1 MRYKSFNI
9 VIDAFALLLSFVFSL
24 FLRFSFIFKNIDIK
38 WYIYSF
44 LIIMV
49 TDLLVLYF
57 KGLYEKNFSNV
68 FEQISIIFEGLIY
81 STSLY
86 IIMSYSIKN
95 TIFSRLTLGYFII
108 LSFIFQV
115 TGKYFILYLIK
126 KEYSKGKGLVN
137 TIVIGEIQYFSEN
150 LIKEIDTKHVFGL
163 KILGVLS
170 KHVEN
175 SSFLNCVGDIR
186 DFKKIINE
194 YNVKSIIIT
203 SKVDNVEEII
213 DYCLLK
219 YISIYTLGNAVDLM
233 NYPVEIVFIEDTPI
247 LKIKDVLISGTT
259 ARLKRLIDFM
269 LSLFLIII
277 LSPLLV
283 LISIL
288 IKITSPGPIL
298 FRHKRLGL
306 NGKLIDVYKF
316 RTMVVNAQE
325 VLEKILS
332 ENPDLKKEYEETFK
346 LKDDPRM
353 TKIGKILRKT
363 SLDELPQL
371 FNVIKGDMSLV
382 GPRPIVL
389 EEINMYK
396 EHGKYL
402 LRVLPGVTG
411 LWQVSGRNNVDYEE
425 RIKMDM
431 QYIMNWNLW
440 LDLNILFKTIPA
452 VLKKDGAY

>member
-1 MRYKSFNI
+1 MSYKSFNI

-68 FEQISIIFEGLIY
+68 FEQVSIIFEGLIY

-115 TGKYFILYLIK
+115 IGKYFILYLIK

-137 TIVIGEIQYFSEN
+137 TIVIGEIQLFSEN

-170 KHVEN
+170 KYVEN
-175 SSFLNCVGDIR
+175 SSFLNCVGDIK

-298 FRHKRLGL
+298 FKHKRLGL

>member
-1 MRYKSFNI
+1 MKYKSFNM
-9 VIDAFALLLSFVFSL
+9 VIDALALLLSFVFSL
-24 FLRFSFIFKNIDIK
+24 FLRFNFIFKNIIIE

-44 LIIMV
+44 LIIMAI
-49 TDLLVLYF
+49 DLLVLYF
-57 KGLYEKNFSNV
+57 KGLYDKNFNSV
-68 FEQISIIFEGLIY
+68 FEQIGIIFEGLIY

-86 IIMSYSIKN
+86 IIISYSIKN

-108 LSFIFQV
+108 ISFIFQV
-115 TGKYFILYLIK
+115 IGKYFILYLVK

-137 TIVIGEIQYFSEN
+137 TLVIGEIQPSCEN
-150 LIKEIDTKHVFGL
+150 LLKEIDTKHVFGL
-163 KILGVLS
+163 NIIDLLS
-170 KHVEN
+170 RHDEN
-175 SSFLNCVGDIR
+175 GSFLNCIGDIR
-186 DFKKIINE
+186 DFKKIIDE

-203 SKVDNVEEII
+203 SRVDNVEEIV

-259 ARLKRLIDFM
+259 ARLKRLIDFT
-269 LSLFLIII
+269 LSLFLIIS

-288 IKITSPGPIL
+288 IKITSPGPI
-298 FRHKRLGL
+298 FFKHKRLGL

-332 ENPDLKKEYEETFK
+332 EHPDLKKEYEKTFK
-346 LKDDPRM
+346 LKDDPRL

>member
-1 MRYKSFNI
+1 MKYKSFTI

-24 FLRFSFIFKNIDIK
+24 FLRFNFIFKNIDIE

-68 FEQISIIFEGLIY
+68 FEQVSIIFEGLIY

-86 IIMSYSIKN
+86 IIISYSIKN

-108 LSFIFQV
+108 LAFVLQL
-115 TGKYFILYLIK
+115 TGKYLILYIK
-126 KEYSKGKGLVN
+126 KVEYNRGKGLIN
-137 TIVIGEIQYFSEN
+137 ALVIGDIQPFSEN
-150 LIKEIDTKHVFGL
+150 LLKSINNKHTFGL
-163 KILGVLS
+163 NLIGIISQQQVKIG
-170 KHVEN
+170 
-175 SSFLNCVGDIR
+175 FLNDVGNIR
-186 DFKKIINE
+186 NLESIINE
-194 YNVKSIIIT
+194 YNIGSVIIT
-203 SKVDNVEEII
+203 SKTDYIEEVI
-213 DYCLLK
+213 DYCLSK
-219 YISIYTLGNAVDLM
+219 YISIYTLGNAINLS
-233 NYPVEIVFIEDTPI
+233 NYPVEIVFIDDIPV

-259 ARLKRLIDFM
+259 ARLKRFMDFIISILLLIV
-269 LSLFLIII
+269 

-283 LISIL
+283 IITIL
-288 IKITSPGPIL
+288 IKITSEGPIL
-298 FRHKRLGL
+298 FKHKRLGL

-325 VLEKILS
+325 VLEKLLND
-332 ENPDLKKEYEETFK
+332 NPDIRKEYEETFK
-346 LKDDPRM
+346 LKNDPRL

-389 EEINMYK
+389 EEINLYK
-396 EHGKYL
+396 EHAKYL
-402 LRVLPGVTG
+402 LRVMPGVTG
-411 LWQVSGRNNVDYEE
+411 LWQVSGRNDVNYEE

-431 QYIMNWNLW
+431 YYIMNWNLW
-440 LDLNILFKTIPA
+440 LDVNILFKTIPA

>member
-24 FLRFSFIFKNIDIK
+24 FLRFSFIFKNIDIE

-68 FEQISIIFEGLIY
+68 FEQVSIIFEGLIY

-108 LSFIFQV
+108 LSFVFQV
-115 TGKYFILYLIK
+115 IGKYFILYLIK

-137 TIVIGEIQYFSEN
+137 TIVIGEIQPFSEN

-298 FRHKRLGL
+298 FKHKRLGL

-332 ENPDLKKEYEETFK
+332 EHPDLKKEYEETFK

>member
-1 MRYKSFNI
+1 MEYKILNL

-24 FLRFSFIFKNIDIK
+24 FLRFNFIFTHIDIE

-49 TDLLVLYF
+49 IDLLVLYF
-57 KGLYEKNFSNV
+57 KGIYEKNFSSV
-68 FEQISIIFEGLIY
+68 LEQVSIIFEGLIY

-86 IIMSYSIKN
+86 IIISYSIKN

-115 TGKYFILYLIK
+115 IGKYIVLYLRK
-126 KEYSKGKGLVN
+126 TDYSRGKGLIN
-137 TIVIGEIQYFSEN
+137 TIVIGEIQPFSEHLLKDIN
-150 LIKEIDTKHVFGL
+150 SRHEFELNIIGVIDGKDTNNKGFDY
-163 KILGVLS
+163 I
-170 KHVEN
+170 
-175 SSFLNCVGDIR
+175 GDIR
-186 DFKKIINE
+186 DLEKILSEKDIKA
-194 YNVKSIIIT
+194 VIIT
-203 SKVDNVEEII
+203 SKVDNVERII
-213 DYCLLK
+213 DYCLSK
-219 YISIYTLGNAVDLM
+219 YISIYTFGNAINLM
-233 NYPVEIVFIEDTPI
+233 DYPVEILFIKDIPI
-247 LKIKDVLISGTT
+247 LKIKDVLISGPT
-259 ARLKRLIDFM
+259 ARLKRLMDFT
-269 LSLFLIII
+269 LSLLLIII
-277 LSPLLV
+277 LSPLLI

-288 IKITSPGPIL
+288 IKVSSPGPIL

-325 VLEKILS
+325 VLEKILA
-332 ENPDLKKEYEETFK
+332 ENPELKEEYERTFK
-346 LKDDPRM
+346 LKNDPRL
-353 TKIGKILRKT
+353 TKVGKFLRKT

-411 LWQVSGRNNVDYEE
+411 LWQVSGRNDVDYEE

-431 QYIMNWNLW
+431 YYIMNWNLW
-440 LDLNILFKTIPA
+440 LDINILFKTIPA
-452 VLKKDGAY
+452 VLKRNGAY

>member
-1 MRYKSFNI
+1 MSYKSFNI

-108 LSFIFQV
+108 LSFAFQV
-115 TGKYFILYLIK
+115 IGKYFILYLIK

-137 TIVIGEIQYFSEN
+137 TIVIGEIQPFSEN
-150 LIKEIDTKHVFGL
+150 LIKEIDTKHAFGL

>member
-1 MRYKSFNI
+1 MKYKSFNI
-9 VIDAFALLLSFVFSL
+9 VIDAFALLLSFVLSL
-24 FLRFSFIFKNIDIK
+24 FLRFNFIFKNIIIE

-49 TDLLVLYF
+49 IDLLVLYF
-57 KGLYEKNFSNV
+57 KGIYEKNFSNV
-68 FEQISIIFEGLIY
+68 FEQISVIFEGLIY

-86 IIMSYSIKN
+86 IIISYSIKN

-108 LSFIFQV
+108 LSLIFQII
-115 TGKYFILYLIK
+115 GKYLLLYLRK
-126 KEYSKGKGLVN
+126 LEYSKGKGLIN
-137 TIVIGEIQYFSEN
+137 TLAIGEIQTFSEN
-150 LIKEIDTKHVFGL
+150 LLKEINKKHEFGL
-163 KILGVLS
+163 NIIGVLS
-170 KHVEN
+170 EHHEN
-175 SSFLNCVGDIR
+175 NSFFNCIGDIK
-186 DFKKIINE
+186 DLGKIIDK

-203 SKVDNVEEII
+203 SKIDDVEEIV

-219 YISIYTLGNAVDLM
+219 YISIYTLGNAINLM
-233 NYPVEIVFIEDTPI
+233 NYPVEIVFIEDTPV

-259 ARLKRLIDFM
+259 ARLKRLIDFT
-269 LSLFLIII
+269 LSLLLITS

-298 FRHKRLGL
+298 FKHKRLGL
-306 NGKLIDVYKF
+306 NGKLINVYKF

-332 ENPDLKKEYEETFK
+332 EDPDLKKEYEETFK
-346 LKDDPRM
+346 LKNDPRL

-371 FNVIKGDMSLV
+371 FNVLKGDMSLV

-396 EHGKYL
+396 EYGKYL

-411 LWQVSGRNNVDYEE
+411 LWQVSGRNDVDYEE

-431 QYIMNWNLW
+431 HYIMNWNLW
-440 LDLNILFKTIPA
+440 LDINILFKTIPA